1 MKMDMFIG
9 ILKAIFFG
17 LVDSLK
23 GTIVIF
29 YLDKKIKQQANQR
42 SPFKDV
48 KNDGTPKRR
57 SSNLQ
62 TLKKQEEPKI
72 LQRTLQCCLLNGGV
86 FWFSLVLF
94 EYVLLPT
101 LRQVLYMVFG
111 PSSAT
116 GRAVWSWMEPFLHLT
131 FSTFWV
137 LPIFLLSKVVN
148 ALWFQDIADSAYRHT
163 RGTPQQFSSISK
175 LVADTLF
182 SVLVQFLFL
191 AQTTLVGLLPIPV
204 LAEALS
210 LVHMCLL
217 YSLYSFEYKW
227 FNMGWE
233 LHRRLTYIE
242 NNWPYF
248 IGFGLPLAVLT
259 GYHPSYIISGCI
271 FSILFPLFIISGNE
285 ADPVTN
291 VCDTRLKL
299 FSPVITI
306 SNALFNRTIG
316 TRAVIR

>member
-1 MKMDMFIG
+1 MLIG
-9 ILKAIFFG
+9 ILKAMCFG
-17 LVDSLK
+17 LMDSLK

-29 YLDKKIKQQANQR
+29 YLDKNIKQQVDQR
-42 SPFKDV
+42 SPLKDL
-48 KNDGTPKRR
+48 KKDGTPNRR
-57 SSNLQ
+57 SSTLQ

-72 LQRTLQCCLLNGGV
+72 LRRTLQCCLLNGGV
-86 FWFSLVLF
+86 FWLSLVLF
-94 EYVLLPT
+94 EWVLLPS
-101 LRQVLYMVFG
+101 LRQALYLLFG
-111 PSSAT
+111 HSSTT
-116 GRAVWSWMEPFLHLT
+116 GSAVWSWMEPFLQVT

-137 LPIFLLSKVVN
+137 LPLFLLSKVVN
-148 ALWFQDIADSAYRHT
+148 ALWFQDIADSAFRYT

-175 LVADTLF
+175 LVADMFF

-191 AQTTLVGLLPIPV
+191 AQTMLVSLLPIPV
-204 LAEALS
+204 LAELLS

-259 GYHPSYIISGCI
+259 GYHSSYIISGCI

-291 VCDTRLKL
+291 VCDSRLKL

-306 SNALFNRTIG
+306 SNTLFNRTIG
-316 TRAVIR
+316 AKAVVR